1 VPAHRYAAAVHCC
14 AADWMVLTQHFKKRV
29 MVHVLADIV
38 KVIVLACTRL
48 IREQFWLT
56 LVS

>member
-14 AADWMVLTQHFKKRV
+14 AAGWMALTQHFEKRV
-29 MVHVLADIV
+29 MVYVLANIV
-38 KVIVLACTRL
+38 KVVVLACTRL